1 MKEENYKKVFI
12 EDEEI
17 ERDERW
23 IDVHDDDVMREH
35 GLWRPYN
42 QSPRDPSV
50 WRKTPNDRRI
60 FRNTVMMLGGKIKGW
75 HCPSFNKK
83 TPLVRAKL
91 IVQLKKNKI
100 FPKTTYSFNCFNTA
114 VNEILSQFIVNN
126 PRTDT
131 AETLVA
137 KYSYNGRPYQA
148 NERPWINQ

>member
-35 GLWRPYN
+35 GLWRPYD

-50 WRKTPNDRRI
+50 WRKTPNERRLL
-60 FRNTVMMLGGKIKGW
+60 RQAMASQGKIKGW
-75 HCPSFNKK
+75 HCGSCGKRN
-83 TPLVRAKL
+83 PLVRAKL

-114 VNEILSQFIVNN
+114 VNEILSRFTVNN
-126 PRTDT
+126 PKTDT

-137 KYSYNGRPYQA
+137 KYSYNGMPYQA

>member
-50 WRKTPNDRRI
+50 WRKTPNERRI
-60 FRNTVMMLGGKIKGW
+60 FKQVMYSMGKIEG
-75 HCPSFNKK
+75 HCPSSHKK
-83 TPLVRAKL
+83 APLVRAKL
-91 IVQLKKNKI
+91 IVQLKKNKV
-100 FPKTTYSFNCFNTA
+100 FPKTTYSFMCFNTA
-114 VNEILSQFIVNN
+114 INDILSRFTTTN
-126 PRTDT
+126 PKTGYN
-131 AETLVA
+131 ETLVA
-137 KYSYNGRPYQA
+137 KYSYNGTPY
-148 NERPWINQ
+148 EPHECPWINQ